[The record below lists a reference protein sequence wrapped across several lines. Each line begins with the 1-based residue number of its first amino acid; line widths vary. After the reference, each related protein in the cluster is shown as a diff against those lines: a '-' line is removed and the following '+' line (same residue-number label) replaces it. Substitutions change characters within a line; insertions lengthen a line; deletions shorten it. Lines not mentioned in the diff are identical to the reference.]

1 MKRSL
6 YLVVLM
12 FAVFSTPV
20 KSQEMKLDD
29 VLAKYFTTVGMEKM
43 QGWQSIVTI
52 GKASSQGAEYPLRI
66 TMKRPGKIRIEVQ
79 VQSVKMIQ
87 ACDGQQGWSI
97 IPWSGSSDPQDM
109 TADETRV
116 IKDQADF
123 EGSLY
128 NWQQKGY
135 RAELIGKEDVEGSPA
150 WHIKVTKLSGDTE
163 DYFIDAE
170 NYVILK
176 LASKIKIQGK
186 ESENEN
192 INSNFKEV
200 NGVLFPFTIENK
212 NKGQV
217 VSHFIVDRYEVN
229 TEVNDS
235 LFIKPVKK

>member
-1 MKRSL
+1 
-6 YLVVLM
+6 
-12 FAVFSTPV
+12 
-20 KSQEMKLDD
+20 MKLDD
-29 VLAKYFTTVGMEKM
+29 VLTKYYTTVGIDKL
-43 QGWQSIVTI
+43 QGWQSIITI
-52 GKASSQGAEYPLRI
+52 GKASAQGAEYPLRI

-79 VQSVKMIQ
+79 VQSVKMVQ
-87 ACDGQQGWSI
+87 ACDGKNGWSI

-116 IKDQADF
+116 IRDQADF

-135 RAELIGKEDVEGSPA
+135 IAELIGKEDVDGSPA

-176 LASKIKIQGK
+176 LASKIHIQGK

-217 VSHFIVDRYEVN
+217 ASHFIVDRYEVN
-229 TEVNDS
+229 ADVNDS